1 MIRRD
6 SDQAAQ
12 LVQFLSTF
20 FRKNLKRPSEI
31 VTLADEIEHVNA
43 YLQIEQARFQSRLQ
57 VSLSVPDELA
67 YQHLPAFTLQP
78 IVENAIFHGFEAD
91 DLNALIEIKI
101 VEKDQ
106 NLVIEIT
113 DNGRGMEEAKCA
125 EILQHD
131 STERRG
137 LNRIGIY
144 NVNQRIKLYFG
155 ESYGIHIISKMGQFT
170 KVIITMPRITAM
182 GEKIDEKGIDC

>member
-1 MIRRD
+1 MFQNMLDAMISILHYTAESAGEIVAMEKELTFIQNYIKIINFRYFDRF
-6 SDQAAQ
+6 SF
-12 LVQFLSTF
+12 LVQADDKV
-20 FRKNLKRPSEI
+20 RNYG
-31 VTLADEIEHVNA
+31 TL
-43 YLQIEQARFQSRLQ
+43 RFI
-57 VSLSVPDELA
+57 
-67 YQHLPAFTLQP
+67 LQP